1 MRIQALSSRR
11 LALGT
16 AAVVVVLDQLTKVW
30 AVAELSDQ
38 PIYLIDRFFRLA
50 LIRNPGAAFGLLR
63 GAGSIL
69 ALLAIAA
76 AAAIVMVIRRIERPV
91 DAVALGLVL
100 GGAVGNLIDRV
111 VRDDGWLDGRVVD
124 FLDFS
129 FFPAF
134 NLADTAITLGAM
146 LALWEALSA
155 RSTPRSPTT
164 STESGPTASSPSS
177 PG

>member
-1 MRIQALSSRR
+1 MRREALTTRR
-11 LALGT
+11 IAFAT
-16 AAVVVVLDQLTKVW
+16 AAVVVAADQATKVW
-30 AVAELSDQ
+30 AVATLADS
-38 PIYLIDRFFRLA
+38 PIYLVDGFFRLA

-76 AAAIVMVIRRIERPV
+76 AAAIVVVLRRIDRRA

-100 GGAVGNLIDRV
+100 GGAIGNLVDRV
-111 VRDDGWLDGRVVD
+111 LRDDGLLDGRVVD

-155 RSTPRSPTT
+155 RSAPGSPAD
-164 STESGPTASSPSS
+164 STESGPTESSPSS
-177 PG
+177 AA

>member
-1 MRIQALSSRR
+1 MRREALTTRR
-11 LALGT
+11 IALLSAG
-16 AAVVVVLDQLTKVW
+16 VVVLADQLTKVW
-30 AVAELSDQ
+30 AVASLSDQ
-38 PIYLIDRFFRLA
+38 PIYLVDGFFRLA
-50 LIRNPGAAFGLLR
+50 LIRNPGAAFGLLE

-76 AAAIVMVIRRIERPV
+76 AAIILMVIRKVERPV
-91 DAVALGLVL
+91 DGLALGLVL
-100 GGAVGNLIDRV
+100 GGAVGNLIDRI
-111 VRDDGWLDGRVVD
+111 VRDNGLLDGRVVD

-134 NLADTAITLGAM
+134 NLADTAITLGAA

-155 RSTPRSPTT
+155 RSAPASPTG